1 MIYCI
6 GLWVVQFSKERGEE
20 EVWGGEFGQFLIGA
34 QLGFGRKKGDSLIF
48 LWFIICTFVRLKHSW
63 VHLQLITNEKKYIIY
78 EDILPFPMHVI
89 IISINNSTSWID
101 FYK

>member
-1 MIYCI
+1 M
-6 GLWVVQFSKERGEE
+6 VKFSKERGEE

-63 VHLQLITNEKKYIIY
+63 VHIQLITNEKKTYYLRRYIA
-78 EDILPFPMHVI
+78 FPYTCYY
-89 IISINNSTSWID
+89 TSWID
-101 FYK
+101 FYQ